1 MTVTPKFMMGLAVT
15 MPAIAV
21 ALAVLYAYL
30 TRPRDHLHPGE

>member
-1 MTVTPKFMMGLAVT
+1 MMGLAVA
-15 MPAIAV
+15 MPIIAV